1 MCITGIQEKETTM
14 TTNEINAIYEATQK
28 LMKYMNGKE
37 LGTAC
42 EHCPYCD
49 EDNDEQEECLSC
61 ACYEISLL
69 NYIKH

>member
-1 MCITGIQEKETTM
+1 M
-14 TTNEINAIYEATQK
+14 TTDKINAIYETTQK

-42 EHCPYCD
+42 EHCPFNN

-61 ACYEISLL
+61 ACYEVSLL
-69 NYIKH
+69 NYINH

>member
-1 MCITGIQEKETTM
+1 M
-14 TTNEINAIYEATQK
+14 TTNEINAIYEATQE
-28 LMKYMNGKE
+28 LVKYMNGKE

-42 EHCPYCD
+42 EHCPYYNEND
-49 EDNDEQEECLSC
+49 DEQEECLSC